1 MQLIVPF
8 AAPWSE
14 AGRRAMQSLSLPR
27 LDALLRLLG
36 RRETDAG
43 DEYSLSTPHE
53 RALARALGLAG
64 ADGTLPWAA
73 LAAAQAGID
82 ASDLAWGLLTPVH
95 LHLGTEQVTLLDPAA
110 LQLDAVTSR
119 TLMEAVEPF
128 FTSEGFAM
136 RWLAPDAWLIAH
148 ETLADLPVA
157 SLDRVIG
164 RNVDRWLPGSV
175 QARLVRR
182 LQNEVQMMFHTHPVN
197 AGREA
202 CGQLTVNSVWLSG
215 CGRQQAT
222 PSSPDVT
229 TDGRLRTAALTEDWA
244 AWSAA
249 WSALDAGPIA
259 ELLDRVRGGTPATLT
274 LCGERCAVTCSP
286 SERAPW
292 RRWFGGGA
300 AGVGATLEAL

>member
-8 AAPWSE
+8 AAPWSD
-14 AGRRAMQSLSLPR
+14 AGRRAMQALALPR
-27 LDALLRLLG
+27 LDALLPLLG
-36 RRETDAG
+36 RREIDAG

-73 LAAAQAGID
+73 RAATEAGID
-82 ASDLAWGLLTPVH
+82 PADLAWGLLTPVH

-110 LQLDAVTSR
+110 LQLDDTTSR
-119 TLMEAVEPF
+119 ALYEAAEPL

-136 RWLAPDAWLIAH
+136 SRLAADAWLIAH

-164 RNVDRWLPGSV
+164 RNVDRWLPASP

-182 LQNEVQMMFHTHPVN
+182 LQNEVQMLFHTHPIN
-197 AGREA
+197 AEREA
-202 CGQLTVNSVWLSG
+202 RGRLTVNSLWLSG
-215 CGRQQAT
+215 CGRHQAT
-222 PSSPDVT
+222 PTAADVAI
-229 TDGRLRTAALTEDWA
+229 DERLRAAALAEDWA
-244 AWSAA
+244 GWSAA
-249 WSALDAGPIA
+249 WSTLDAGPIA
-259 ELLDRVRGGTPATLT
+259 ELLEQARRGAPVTLT
-274 LCGERCAVTCSP
+274 LCGERGAVTCAP
-286 SERAPW
+286 SGRPLW